1 MTTDINPGL
10 WLILGGLLA
19 AFLPG
24 RLRAAWCVVLP
35 VVVLLLVLDLQAGVG
50 GQLAFLDLEL
60 VSVRVDSLARLFGIL
75 FCLAAI
81 LSALFA
87 WSVQSRIEAA
97 ASLVYAGS
105 ALAAAFAGDL
115 LTLFVFWELTAIASV
130 LLIWARGTP
139 RSYHAGMRYLAVL
152 VGSGVL
158 LLAGA
163 LLHLDATGSIAFDRI
178 GLESTAGGVILLAFG
193 IKAAFPFLHNWLVDA
208 YPEATPT
215 GTVWL
220 SAFTT
225 KLAIYALAR
234 GFPGTEILI
243 WVGVAMACFPIFYA
257 VIENDL
263 RRVLG
268 YSTINQLGFMVVGIG
283 IGTTLSLNG
292 AVAHAFCDMIFKAVL
307 FMAMG
312 AVLLR
317 TGTIKGSE
325 LGGLYKTM
333 PKTAGLC
340 IIGAASISAF
350 PLFSGF
356 VSKGMIMAAVVEQG
370 LFVPWLLLLF
380 ASAGVFHH
388 AGIKIPFFA
397 FFAHDSGRR
406 VEEAPWHMLAA
417 MAIGAFL
424 CVGIG
429 VFPEPLYALL
439 PHPVDYRAYT
449 TEHVVTQT
457 QLLLF
462 SALAFTW
469 LYRTGRYP
477 PELPSV
483 NLDFDWTYRRLLPD
497 VVGALGRMIGAADR
511 ALRAAVRA
519 VLARLLH
526 YIHRHH
532 GPDGVMARTVSAGS
546 MVFWV
551 VFLLAGYLIAYEF
564 SQYGQ

>member
-1 MTTDINPGL
+1 MMTTAINPGL
-10 WLILGGLLA
+10 WLVLGGLLA
-19 AFLPG
+19 AILPG
-24 RLRAAWCVVLP
+24 RIRPAYCVALP
-35 VVVLLLVLDLQAGVG
+35 VVVLLVVLDLDTRTAGHLSFLG
-50 GQLAFLDLEL
+50 LDLVTL
-60 VSVRVDSLARLFGIL
+60 RVDSLARLFGIL
-75 FCLAAI
+75 FSLAAI

-87 WSVQSRIEAA
+87 WSVPSRLEAA
-97 ASLVYAGS
+97 ATLVYAGS
-105 ALAAAFAGDL
+105 ALAASFAGDL
-115 LTLFVFWELTAIASV
+115 VTLFVFWEMTAVASV

-139 RSYHAGMRYLAVL
+139 QSYHAGMRYLL
-152 VGSGVL
+152 VQIGSGVM

-163 LLHLDATGSIAFDRI
+163 ILRFRQAGTIAFDWI
-178 GLESTAGGVILLAFG
+178 GVDTTAGVLILLAFG
-193 IKAAFPFLHNWLVDA
+193 IKAAFPLLHNWLVDA

-268 YSTINQLGFMVVGIG
+268 YSTINQLGFMVAGIG
-283 IGTTLSLNG
+283 VGTTLGVNG
-292 AVAHAFCDMIFKAVL
+292 AVMHAFCDMIFKAVL

-317 TGTIKGSE
+317 AGTIKGSE
-325 LGGLYKTM
+325 LGGLYKSM
-333 PKTAGLC
+333 PKTTGLC
-340 IIGAASISAF
+340 IVGAASISAF

-356 VSKGMIMAAVVEQG
+356 VSKGMIMAAVVHEG
-370 LFVPWLLLLF
+370 LFAPWLLLLF

-406 VEEAPWHMLAA
+406 VKEAPWHMLAA
-417 MAIGAFL
+417 MAVGAVL

-429 VFPEPLYALL
+429 VYPQPLYALL
-439 PHPVDYRAYT
+439 PHPVEYLAYS

-469 LYRTGRYP
+469 LYRTHRYP

-483 NLDFDWTYRRLLPD
+483 NLDFDWTYRRLLPG
-497 VVGALGRMIGAADR
+497 VIGAIATTMGTIDR
-511 ALRAAVRA
+511 ALREGARAA
-519 VLARLLH
+519 LSHLLH
-526 YIHRHH
+526 IIHRHH
-532 GPDGVMARTVSAGS
+532 GPAGMLARTVSAGS

-551 VFLLAGYLIAYEF
+551 VFVLAGYLIAYEF
-564 SQYGQ
+564 SQ

>member
-1 MTTDINPGL
+1 MTTAINPGI

-19 AFLPG
+19 TLLPA
-24 RLRAAWCVVLP
+24 RIRPAYCVALP
-35 VVVLLLVLDLQAGVG
+35 IVVLLVVLDLDPGVAG
-50 GQLAFLDLEL
+50 QFWFLGNEL
-60 VSVRVDSLARLFGIL
+60 VTFRVDGLARLFGIL
-75 FCLAAI
+75 FCLAAT
-81 LSALFA
+81 LAALFA
-87 WSVQSRIEAA
+87 WSVQSRLEAA

-115 LTLFVFWELTAIASV
+115 LTLFVFWELTAVGSV

-139 RSYHAGMRYLAVL
+139 RSYHAGMRYLV
-152 VGSGVL
+152 VQIGSGLL

-163 LLHLDATGSIAFDRI
+163 VLRLDETGSIAFEQI
-178 GLESTAGGVILLAFG
+178 GLDDPAGVVLLLAFG
-193 IKAAFPFLHNWLVDA
+193 VKAAFPLLHNWLVDA
-208 YPEATPT
+208 YPESTPT

-234 GFPGTEILI
+234 GFPGTDILI
-243 WVGVAMACFPIFYA
+243 WIGVAMACFPIFFA

-263 RRVLG
+263 RRVLA
-268 YSTINQLGFMVVGIG
+268 YSTINQLGFMVAGIG
-283 IGTTLSLNG
+283 VGTTLSLNG

-317 TGTIKGSE
+317 TGTIKASE

-340 IIGAASISAF
+340 IVGAASISAF

-356 VSKGMIMAAVVEQG
+356 VSKGMIMAAIVHEG
-370 LFVPWLLLLF
+370 LFIPWLLLLF
-380 ASAGVFHH
+380 ASAGVLEH
-388 AGIKIPFFA
+388 AGVKIPYFA

-406 VEEAPWHMLAA
+406 VPEAPWHMLAA
-417 MAIGAFL
+417 MAVGAVL

-429 VFPEPLYALL
+429 VYPDPLYALL
-439 PHPVDYRAYT
+439 PHTVDYQAYT
-449 TEHVVTQT
+449 MEHVVTQT

-462 SALAFTW
+462 AALGIAW
-469 LYRTGRYP
+469 LHRTGRYP
-477 PELPSV
+477 AELPSV
-483 NLDFDWTYRRLLPD
+483 NLDFDWTYRRFLPS
-497 VVGALGRMIGAADR
+497 VAAPLGRALASIDR
-511 ALRAAVRA
+511 AVRENVRA

-526 YIHRHH
+526 IVHRYH
-532 GPDGVMARTVSAGS
+532 GPAGVMARTVNAGS

-551 VFLLAGYLIAYEF
+551 VFVLACYLIAYEL
-564 SQYGQ
+564 SQ

>member
-1 MTTDINPGL
+1 MMIAINPGI

-19 AFLPG
+19 AALPD
-24 RLRAAWCVVLP
+24 RVRAAWCVALP
-35 VVVLLLVLDLQAGVG
+35 ALVLVIVLGLDPGAGG
-50 GQLAFLDLEL
+50 RMSFLGLEL
-60 VSVRVDSLARLFGIL
+60 VSLRVDSLARLFGIL

-81 LSALFA
+81 IMALFS
-87 WSVQSRIEAA
+87 WSVHSRLEAA

-115 LTLFVFWELTAIASV
+115 LTLFVFWEMTAIGSV

-139 RSYHAGMRYLAVL
+139 RSYHAGMRYLTVQI
-152 VGSGVL
+152 GSGLL

-163 LLHLDATGSIAFDRI
+163 ILRLHQTGSIAFEPI
-178 GLESTAGGVILLAFG
+178 GLEGLAGVLILLGFG
-193 IKAAFPFLHNWLVDA
+193 IKAAFPFLHNWLIDA
-208 YPEATPT
+208 YPEATPA

-234 GFPGTEILI
+234 GFAGTEILI
-243 WVGVAMACFPIFYA
+243 WIGVAMTCFPIFYA

-263 RRVLG
+263 RRVLA

-283 IGTTLSLNG
+283 VGTALSING

-312 AVLLR
+312 AVLMR
-317 TGTIKGSE
+317 TGTIKASE

-340 IIGAASISAF
+340 IVGAASISAF

-356 VSKGMIMAAVVEQG
+356 VSKGMIMAAVIDKD

-380 ASAGVFHH
+380 ASAGVLEH

-406 VEEAPWHMLAA
+406 VEEAPRTMLAA
-417 MAIGAFL
+417 MAIAAAL

-429 VFPEPLYALL
+429 VYPQALYALL
-439 PHPVDYRAYT
+439 PHAVDYQAYT
-449 TEHVVTQT
+449 MAHVVTQT

-462 SALAFTW
+462 AALGIAW
-469 LYRTGRYP
+469 LHRSGRYP
-477 PELPSV
+477 QELPAV
-483 NLDFDWTYRRLLPD
+483 NLDFDWVYRRLLPA
-497 VVGALGRMIGAADR
+497 VCATVGGTIAKVDG
-511 ALRAAVRA
+511 AVRQGIRDA
-519 VLARLLH
+519 LARLLH
-526 YIHRHH
+526 LVHRHH
-532 GPDGVMARTVSAGS
+532 GPGGVLARTVSAGS

-551 VFLLAGYLIAYEF
+551 VFMLAGYLIAYEF
-564 SQYGQ
+564 SQ

>member
-1 MTTDINPGL
+1 MTTAINPGL

-19 AFLPG
+19 AALPA
-24 RLRAAWCVVLP
+24 RIRPAYCVALP
-35 VVVLLLVLDLQAGVG
+35 IVVLLAVLDLDPGAAGQVS
-50 GQLAFLDLEL
+50 FLGLEL
-60 VSVRVDSLARLFGIL
+60 VLVRVDGLARLFGIL

-81 LSALFA
+81 LVSLFA
-87 WSVQSRIEAA
+87 WSVQSRLEAA
-97 ASLVYAGS
+97 AGLVYAGS

-115 LTLFVFWELTAIASV
+115 LTLFVFWELTAIGSV

-139 RSYHAGMRYLAVL
+139 RSYHSGMRYLTVQI
-152 VGSGVL
+152 GSGVL

-163 LLHLDATGSIAFDRI
+163 VMRLDATGSIAFDQI
-178 GLESTAGGVILLAFG
+178 GLGDTAGLVILLAFG
-193 IKAAFPFLHNWLVDA
+193 VKAAFPFLHNWLIDA
-208 YPEATPT
+208 YPESTPA

-234 GFPGTEILI
+234 GFPGTDILI
-243 WVGVAMACFPIFYA
+243 WIGVAMTCFPIFYA

-263 RRVLG
+263 RRVLA
-268 YSTINQLGFMVVGIG
+268 YSTINQLGFMVAGIG
-283 IGTTLSLNG
+283 VGTTLSING

-317 TGTIKGSE
+317 TGTIKASE

-340 IIGAASISAF
+340 IVGAMSISAF

-356 VSKGMIMAAVVEQG
+356 VSKGMIMAAMVHEG

-380 ASAGVFHH
+380 ASAGVLEH

-406 VEEAPWHMLAA
+406 VQEAPWHMLAA
-417 MAIGAFL
+417 MAIAAAL

-429 VFPEPLYALL
+429 VFPGALYALL
-439 PHPVDYRAYT
+439 PHTVDYQAYT
-449 TEHVVTQT
+449 MEHVVTQT

-462 SALAFTW
+462 AALGIAW
-469 LYRTGRYP
+469 LHRTGRYP
-477 PELPSV
+477 QEVPAV
-483 NLDFDWTYRRLLPD
+483 NLDFDWIYRRLLPGVIAAAGRTIAAVD
-497 VVGALGRMIGAADR
+497 GALRGGARTA
-511 ALRAAVRA
+511 
-519 VLARLLH
+519 LARLLRLV
-526 YIHRHH
+526 HRHH
-532 GPDGVMARTVSAGS
+532 GPAGVLARTVSAGS

-551 VFLLAGYLIAYEF
+551 VFMLAGYLIAYEF
-564 SQYGQ
+564 SQ

>member
-1 MTTDINPGL
+1 MTTAINPGI

-19 AFLPG
+19 TLLPA
-24 RLRAAWCVVLP
+24 RIRPAYCVALP
-35 VVVLLLVLDLQAGVG
+35 IAVLLVVLDLDPGVAG
-50 GQLAFLDLEL
+50 QFWFLGNEL
-60 VSVRVDSLARLFGIL
+60 VTFRVDGLARLFGIL
-75 FCLAAI
+75 FCLAAT
-81 LSALFA
+81 LAALFA
-87 WSVQSRIEAA
+87 WSVQSRLEAA

-105 ALAAAFAGDL
+105 AVAAAFAGDL
-115 LTLFVFWELTAIASV
+115 LTLFVFWELTAVGSV

-139 RSYHAGMRYLAVL
+139 RSYHAGMRYLV
-152 VGSGVL
+152 VQIGSGLL

-163 LLHLDATGSIAFDRI
+163 VLRLDATGSIAFEQI
-178 GLESTAGGVILLAFG
+178 GLDDPAGVVLLLAFG
-193 IKAAFPFLHNWLVDA
+193 VKAAFPLLHNWLVDA
-208 YPEATPT
+208 YPESTPT

-234 GFPGTEILI
+234 GFPGTDILI
-243 WVGVAMACFPIFYA
+243 WIGVAMACFPIFFA

-263 RRVLG
+263 RRVLA
-268 YSTINQLGFMVVGIG
+268 YSTINQLGFMVAGIG
-283 IGTTLSLNG
+283 VGTTLSLNG

-317 TGTIKGSE
+317 TGTIKASE

-340 IIGAASISAF
+340 IVGAASISAF

-356 VSKGMIMAAVVEQG
+356 VSKGMIMAAIVHEG
-370 LFVPWLLLLF
+370 LFIPWLLLLF
-380 ASAGVFHH
+380 ASAGVLEH
-388 AGIKIPFFA
+388 AGVKIPYFA

-406 VEEAPWHMLAA
+406 VQEAPWHMLAA
-417 MAIGAFL
+417 MAVGAVL

-429 VFPEPLYALL
+429 VYPAPLYALL
-439 PHPVDYRAYT
+439 PHTVDYQAYT
-449 TEHVVTQT
+449 MEHVVTQT

-462 SALAFTW
+462 AALGIAW
-469 LYRTGRYP
+469 LHRTGRYP
-477 PELPSV
+477 AELPSV
-483 NLDFDWTYRRLLPD
+483 NLDFDWTYRRFLPS
-497 VVGALGRMIGAADR
+497 VAAPLGRAIASVDR
-511 ALRAAVRA
+511 AVRENVRA

-526 YIHRHH
+526 IVHRYH
-532 GPDGVMARTVSAGS
+532 GPAGVMARTVNAGS

-551 VFLLAGYLIAYEF
+551 VFVLACYLIAYEL
-564 SQYGQ
+564 SQ

>member
-1 MTTDINPGL
+1 MTTAINPGV
-10 WLILGGLLA
+10 WLIFGGLLA
-19 AFLPG
+19 AILPS
-24 RLRAAWCVVLP
+24 RLRAAYCVALPIAVTGIVLG
-35 VVVLLLVLDLQAGVG
+35 LEGGLAGR
-50 GQLAFLDLEL
+50 LSFLGVEL
-60 VSVRVDSLARLFGIL
+60 ITLRVDGLARLFAIL
-75 FCLAAI
+75 FCLAAV
-81 LSALFA
+81 LAALFA
-87 WSVQSRIEAA
+87 WTVQSRIEAA

-105 ALAAAFAGDL
+105 ALGAALAGDL
-115 LTLFVFWELTAIASV
+115 LTLFVFWEMAAIGSV

-139 RSYHAGMRYLAVL
+139 PSYHAGVRYLIVQ

-163 LLHLDATGSIAFDRI
+163 VLRFQETGSAAFDVI
-178 GLESTAGGVILLAFG
+178 GLGDTAGALIFIAFG
-193 IKAAFPFLHNWLVDA
+193 IKAAFPLLHNWLVDA
-208 YPEATPT
+208 YPESTPT

-243 WVGVAMACFPIFYA
+243 WIGVAMACFPIFYA

-268 YSTINQLGFMVVGIG
+268 YSTINQLGFMVAGIG
-283 IGTTLSLNG
+283 VGTTLSLNG

-356 VSKGMIMAAVVEQG
+356 VSKGMIMAAIVHEG

-417 MAIGAFL
+417 MAIGAAL

-429 VFPEPLYALL
+429 VHPAPLYALL
-439 PHPVDYRAYT
+439 PDAVDYVAYT

-469 LYRTGRYP
+469 LYRTHRYP

-483 NLDFDWTYRRLLPD
+483 NLDFDWTYRRLLPTA
-497 VVGALGRMIGAADR
+497 VAGIAGAISRLHGALRQGMRG
-511 ALRAAVRA
+511 L
-519 VLARLLH
+519 LAQLLH
-526 YIHRHH
+526 LVHRHH
-532 GPDGVMARTVSAGS
+532 GPEGVMARTVSAGS
-546 MVFWV
+546 MAFWV
-551 VFLLAGYLIAYEF
+551 VVALAGYLIAYEV
-564 SQYGQ
+564 SR